1 MDKLN
6 MLVWKLAAAE
16 PIDSFSNFLSNVL
29 NQLSAAIESIQTP
42 FMLAIGVVAGVT
54 LLWRILSSDDP
65 NETPRAIRAALIL
78 VGGAAI
84 ALYVA
89 PALLRVISGLV
100 GKG

>member
-6 MLVWKLAAAE
+6 MLVWQLTATE
-16 PIDSFSNFLSNVL
+16 NPISSFSNFLSNVL

-89 PALLRVISGLV
+89 PGLLKVISGLV
-100 GKG
+100 SK